1 MISLDFKIYGEI
13 KSNKRP
19 RATMRGGYA
28 KVYQPKENVIYQN
41 KVALAF
47 KEKYPNVYF
56 EKEPL
61 VVYITAYFKYP
72 SNFTALQKEL
82 VMLDLLDCTKHKDVD
97 NIAKNILDGLNKV
110 AYADDKQIVS
120 LNIVKRYSDK
130 EYVNVCID
138 PIYNFNDLKL
148 PIRFKDGYSLN
159 INGGT
164 SIIAV
169 YDEKHNLLLEYDYRT
184 GEYKKYDKPKKNKKK
199 KEE

>member
-1 MISLDFKIYGEI
+1 MLLDFKVYGEI

-19 RATMRGGYA
+19 RATMRGGYV

-61 VVYITAYFKYP
+61 AVNITAYFKYP

-82 VMLDLLDCTKHKDVD
+82 VRLDLFECTNHKDVD

-110 AYADDKQIVS
+110 AYADDKQITN
-120 LNIVKRYSDK
+120 LIVTKKYSDK
-130 EYVNVCID
+130 EYVNIKILPYKD
-138 PIYNFNDLKL
+138 WSDLKL
-148 PIRFKDGYSLN
+148 PIRFKDNYRFEP
-159 INGGT
+159 
-164 SIIAV
+164 SIEDTVFFI
-169 YDEKHNLLLEYDYRT
+169 YDEHNNLLLEYDYRT
-184 GEYKKYDKPKKNKKK
+184 GDYKKYDKPKKNKKK
-199 KEE
+199 E